1 MKHWSAVGGALLLL
15 LALVGGL
22 WLTAPQP
29 VTGQASVPCYRE
41 QGGAKWV
48 GGSGCEWEMQSGATL
63 DIQSG
68 VTASISDLT
77 VSDDLIVTDDA
88 TVGGDLVVS
97 GTTTL
102 VGAADVQGNLADS
115 GGALTVADNA
125 LIDGQADVI
134 QLTVQGHSTQTSN
147 PNLLVVENSGGD
159 DQFTVSATGDA
170 MVADDL
176 VVTDDAS
183 VGGDLTISG
192 DMNLAAQT
200 VISPTDGGVI
210 TPTGSYQRLSSAGT
224 VTPTIATGAAAAGDV
239 VVMVN
244 TTATTINLADSGTAK
259 LSAAAALGQY
269 DTLTLLFDGTNWI
282 ELSRSDN

>member
-88 TVGGDLVVS
+88 
-97 GTTTL
+97 
-102 VGAADVQGNLADS
+102 
-115 GGALTVADNA
+115 
-125 LIDGQADVI
+125 
-134 QLTVQGHSTQTSN
+134 
-147 PNLLVVENSGGD
+147 
-159 DQFTVSATGDA
+159 
-170 MVADDL
+170 
-176 VVTDDAS
+176 S
-183 VGGDLTISG
+183 VGGDLTASG
-192 DMNLAAQT
+192 DVRLAAQT
-200 VISPTDGGVI
+200 AISVTNG
-210 TPTGSYQRLSSAGT
+210 AT
-224 VTPTIATGAAAAGDV
+224 VTPTGVYQRIEAAGNVGTASIAAGTAGDLLIL
-239 VVMVN
+239 VN
-244 TTATTINLADSGTAK
+244 TANVTITFTDTGTLK
-259 LSAAAALGQY
+259 LSGNAALGQY
-269 DTLTLLFDGTNWI
+269 DTLMLLADGTNWI
-282 ELSRSDN
+282 QVAPEGDN